1 MSEISPLIV
10 LAYLQF
16 LEFSG
21 FSASAMS
28 NHLSAIKTT
37 LALYGLPTL
46 PFSDPWIKC
55 FQKAIVLHKP
65 FKVQLK
71 KVIDI
76 PTLQL
81 FVRLCDSTY
90 MGQIFKAVYTLA
102 FFSFLRLSNLV
113 PHSQKLYSPLYQL
126 ARGDIIFAPPGLHIL
141 LKWSKTLQ
149 SRNVVK
155 VLKIPSLGSNPICP
169 VNAIKNL
176 LSITPGISPLFQ
188 YKMSTQWVPL
198 TDTKIRR
205 HFNNILRKLNLHN
218 SNITFHTFRRSGA
231 TFAFNSKVNIQEI
244 MSHGTWTSDCVW
256 RYITLDHNASQ
267 QVALQFQKLLSTPT
281 S

>member
-1 MSEISPLIV
+1 MASLVHSASQKTHMAFRPATQQSYRSMFRLFLAFLVFMNIQMSEISPLIV

-46 PFSDPWIKC
+46 PFSDPRIKY
-55 FQKAIVLHKP
+55 FQKAMVLHKP

-81 FVRLCDSTY
+81 IVRLCDSTY

-126 ARGDIIFAPPGLHIL
+126 ARGDIIFAP
-141 LKWSKTLQ
+141 Q
-149 SRNVVK
+149 
-155 VLKIPSLGSNPICP
+155 LGSSC
-169 VNAIKNL
+169 L
-176 LSITPGISPLFQ
+176 
-188 YKMSTQWVPL
+188 
-198 TDTKIRR
+198 
-205 HFNNILRKLNLHN
+205 
-218 SNITFHTFRRSGA
+218 
-231 TFAFNSKVNIQEI
+231 
-244 MSHGTWTSDCVW
+244 
-256 RYITLDHNASQ
+256 
-267 QVALQFQKLLSTPT
+267 
-281 S
+281 

>member
-10 LAYLQF
+10 WTYLQF

-21 FSASAMS
+21 FSASVMS

-46 PFSDPWIKC
+46 PFSDPRIKC
-55 FQKAIVLHKP
+55 FQKAMVLHKP

-81 FVRLCDSTY
+81 IVRLCDSTY

-102 FFSFLRLSNLV
+102 FFSFLRFSHLV

-126 ARGDIIFAPPGLHIL
+126 ARLDVIFAPPGLHIL
-141 LKWSKTLQ
+141 VKWSKTLQ

-176 LSITPGISPLFQ
+176 LSITPGHSNSPLFQ

-205 HFNNILRKLNLHN
+205 HFNNILWKLNLHN
-218 SNITFHTFRRSGA
+218 CNITFHTFRRSGA
-231 TFAFNSKVNIQEI
+231 TFAFNSNVNIQEI
-244 MSHGTWTSDCVW
+244 MSYGT
-256 RYITLDHNASQ
+256 
-267 QVALQFQKLLSTPT
+267 
-281 S
+281 